1 MFRSLRTRPIPF
13 ARWYAPVSRAL
24 VPLAVLA
31 CLGGPVRAENKAPAS
46 AFVVGGKPIRVEHFV
61 PAGAGKHPAVIL
73 LHSSEGLPDR
83 DAATY
88 RYAAR
93 VLAGKGY
100 VALLV
105 HYFDS
110 TDTRRIDR
118 EDIDERLFRAWMGA
132 VRGAVQHA
140 AGLPE
145 VDRERIGLVGFS
157 LGACLALA
165 VAGEEGGPRVAAVV
179 DLFGCLP
186 DELAGNAARLP
197 PTLVLHGNADTV
209 VKAEKAHALA
219 KLLKQHGRT
228 FEVKVYDKRGHLFN
242 GAGPLDPDVHNAWA
256 RSLNFLA
263 RHLRRPGEP
272 RAR

>member
-1 MFRSLRTRPIPF
+1 MV
-13 ARWYAPVSRAL
+13 A
-24 VPLAVLA
+24 LAVLA
-31 CLGGPVRAENKAPAS
+31 CLNGPARAETKTTAS
-46 AFVVGGKPIRVEHFV
+46 AFVVGGNPVRVEHFL

-73 LHSSEGLPDR
+73 LHSSEGMPCR

-88 RYAAR
+88 RFAAR
-93 VLAGKGY
+93 VLAQKGY

-110 TDTRRIDR
+110 TDTKRIDR
-118 EDIDERLFRAWMGA
+118 EDIDAKLFREWMGA

-145 VDRERIGLVGFS
+145 VDSERIGLVGFS

-165 VAGEEGGPRVAAVV
+165 VAGEDGGPRVAAVV

-186 DELAGNAARLP
+186 DGLSGNAAGLP
-197 PTLVLHGNADTV
+197 PTLVLHGGADTV
-209 VKAEKAHALA
+209 VKVEKAHALA
-219 KLLKQHGRT
+219 KLLKGHGRT
-228 FEVKVYDKRGHLFN
+228 FEVKIYAQRGHLFEG
-242 GAGPLDPDVHNAWA
+242 GAGPFDPDVKDAWA
-256 RSLNFLA
+256 RSLDFLA
-263 RHLRRPGEP
+263 RHLRQPRVA